1 MFTAFCACTFAMCQV
16 TEFGSAGADRGL
28 LKEFEA
34 IICVVIGGAL
44 LTGGYGSIIGTMIGA
59 LIFGM
64 VRQGIIF
71 AGADADWFQVF
82 MGIMLIIAV
91 LINGIFRKK
100 YVTG

>member
-1 MFTAFCACTFAMCQV
+1 
-16 TEFGSAGADRGL
+16 
-28 LKEFEA
+28 
-34 IICVVIGGAL
+34 
-44 LTGGYGSIIGTMIGA
+44 MIGA